1 MCTQHKPRLA
11 GIQPWA
17 YLTHVLYLASNSP
30 QRAMLLQRAHISF
43 TVVSSSCDEETIT
56 APHPQ
61 VLALERARAKAQG
74 AQLPVEQR
82 NDSRSVVVGADT
94 VVALGMTVFG
104 KPRDRADAVRILT
117 SLQGTTHSVFT
128 GHCCLRTT
136 NGQEAASI
144 AVAKITMRPMSQ
156 DEIKAYVDLG
166 ESDGRAG
173 AYAIQESGDR
183 YVTDLQG
190 NWDTV
195 VGLNVAMVARL
206 YRECTDAWPDG
217 YQP

>member
-1 MCTQHKPRLA
+1 
-11 GIQPWA
+11 
-17 YLTHVLYLASNSP
+17 
-30 QRAMLLQRAHISF
+30 MLLQRAHISF
-43 TVVSSSCDEETIT
+43 TVVTSSCDEETIT

-74 AQLPVEQR
+74 AQLTVEQR
-82 NDSRSVVVGADT
+82 NDSRSMVVGADT

-128 GHCCLRTT
+128 GHCCLRTK
-136 NGQEAASI
+136 NGQEASSI

>member
-1 MCTQHKPRLA
+1 
-11 GIQPWA
+11 
-17 YLTHVLYLASNSP
+17 
-30 QRAMLLQRAHISF
+30 MLLKRANIPF
-43 TVVSSSCDEETIT
+43 TVVASACDEETIS

-61 VLALERARAKAQG
+61 VLALERARGKAQG
-74 AQLPVEQR
+74 AQLTDEQR
-82 NDSRSVVVGADT
+82 RLPQSVILAADT

-128 GHCCLRTT
+128 GHCCVRPA
-136 NGQEAASI
+136 NGQVAANI
-144 AVAKITMRPMSQ
+144 AVAKVTMRHMTA
-156 DEIKAYVDLG
+156 DEINAYVDLG

-173 AYAIQESGDR
+173 AYAIQETGDR